1 VAFFYHTHTQK
12 NQKKGKKKETMP
24 AKSRKAAST
33 ESTEPEVAKK
43 AKAAAAPMG
52 KPGAAKSPTKRKRQ
66 RIQTYNSFIAK
77 VLKEASSGTG
87 INTKAMKTMNDLTMH
102 LLERLAKEAATTVKK
117 AKGKTLDHRSIHA
130 AVRFIMPNE
139 LAKNATE
146 ESCRA
151 LKKFKAI
158 DEKEKCGI
166 VDAKK

>member
-1 VAFFYHTHTQK
+1 MPRKTVVGATK
-12 NQKKGKKKETMP
+12 PAEAPKAKKAPSKKGS
-24 AKSRKAAST
+24 AKAA
-33 ESTEPEVAKK
+33 PKP
-43 AKAAAAPMG
+43 AKAAAGEPR
-52 KPGAAKSPTKRKRQ
+52 KRKRQ

-87 INTKAMKTMNDLTMH
+87 INKKAMATMNDLTMH
-102 LLERLAKEAATTVKK
+102 LLERLGKEAATTVKK
-117 AKGKTLDHRSIHA
+117 ANGKTLDHRSIHA
-130 AVRFIMPNE
+130 AIRFIMPGE